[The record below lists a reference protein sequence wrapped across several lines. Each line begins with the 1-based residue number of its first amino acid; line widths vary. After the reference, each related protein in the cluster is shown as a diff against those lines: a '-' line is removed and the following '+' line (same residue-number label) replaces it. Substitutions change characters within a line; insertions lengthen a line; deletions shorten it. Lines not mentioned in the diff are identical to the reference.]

1 MINFKTPLDSDRR
14 YCRAMKTESL
24 GMGGRGLETGS
35 HGVTVLK
42 STSQQ
47 PTANRFQASKQ
58 TPFTKFPIKV

>member
-35 HGVTVLK
+35 HGATVF
-42 STSQQ
+42 TVNQQ
-47 PTANRFQASKQ
+47 ANRFQASKQ